1 MTGNRLRLNPLNL
14 IEFILT
20 KGSFPSPKAFSMGLF
35 SFVMFFGR
43 GGQMSDLKNFNN
55 FSIFDKTGTV
65 ALFVTIALAIICLV
79 IYLVADKKSRE
90 SIGAVKK
97 VMAGFIIGYA
107 VALVLLL
114 GFLKLDEYSAD
125 GYIVA
130 DQFYPVLAFVLTVV
144 VLAIANVIVSL
155 FKKDKFKLCFKI
167 SAAIV
172 IAFFFALLIALGIK
186 NNTMTLSTADNAM
199 LYIFTIVIVLAI
211 AAVYIFVGKK
221 LDDKLHTKS
230 IVYAAISIALSFA
243 LSYIRFFELPQGG
256 SITLCSILPMLIYSY
271 MFGTRRGIMAGII
284 YGFLQFIQ
292 APWFYHP
299 VQFLLDYPIAFAA
312 LGVAGMFKEMG
323 LFKNKQVVGFALG
336 AFIAGILRYFSHVI
350 SGVFIFGSADASYTA
365 VAWSFLYNSFVFA
378 DLAIALV
385 AGLMMFSSKAFVA
398 RLDINVS
405 VKKSDAKP
413 EPVLETAVQSDN
425 VQSDEAQS
433 DEKRQNEAVEKSSLS
448 MPDEADKPF
457 DDTKNEQ
464 PDSTDN
470 KSETSNKKSKK

>member
-1 MTGNRLRLNPLNL
+1 
-14 IEFILT
+14 
-20 KGSFPSPKAFSMGLF
+20 
-35 SFVMFFGR
+35 
-43 GGQMSDLKNFNN
+43 
-55 FSIFDKTGTV
+55 
-65 ALFVTIALAIICLV
+65 
-79 IYLVADKKSRE
+79 
-90 SIGAVKK
+90 
-97 VMAGFIIGYA
+97 
-107 VALVLLL
+107 
-114 GFLKLDEYSAD
+114 
-125 GYIVA
+125 
-130 DQFYPVLAFVLTVV
+130 
-144 VLAIANVIVSL
+144 
-155 FKKDKFKLCFKI
+155 
-167 SAAIV
+167 
-172 IAFFFALLIALGIK
+172 
-186 NNTMTLSTADNAM
+186 
-199 LYIFTIVIVLAI
+199 
-211 AAVYIFVGKK
+211 
-221 LDDKLHTKS
+221 
-230 IVYAAISIALSFA
+230 
-243 LSYIRFFELPQGG
+243 
-256 SITLCSILPMLIYSY
+256 
-271 MFGTRRGIMAGII
+271 MAGII

-413 EPVLETAVQSDN
+413 EPVLETAAQSDN
-425 VQSDEAQS
+425 VQSDEVQIDEVQI
-433 DEKRQNEAVEKSSLS
+433 DEKAQNEAVEKSSLPIS
-448 MPDEADKPF
+448 DEADKPF